1 MRKNPIEF
9 SNKWNIRILNS
20 GNIIWKIYHQNTI
33 FDVAMR
39 LKLIKEKQNEQ
50 KINYINCAIS
60 YKMEYFF
67 VVKLYIKKIL

>member
-1 MRKNPIEF
+1 ME
-9 SNKWNIRILNS
+9 
-20 GNIIWKIYHQNTI
+20 IYHQNTI

-60 YKMEYFF
+60 YKM
-67 VVKLYIKKIL
+67 